1 MHGQIGTS
9 KTSRSSVNS
18 SLRGSSI
25 VQFLLMCLVVLYRL
39 LVALIVVAV
48 VFQLGR
54 GAYRYLA
61 RSTEYL
67 PHTETKTMY
76 VAGDWLNSEVRT
88 CFTDVTRTGIVDS
101 LYCSGWE
108 GQAHSLQIRFWGRT
122 ERPDFKD
129 RTDYWRWRCIRHE
142 EGFTCYAIN

>member
-1 MHGQIGTS
+1 MPDPISTS
-9 KTSRSSVNS
+9 NTNRSSGWVR
-18 SLRGSSI
+18 LREST
-25 VQFLLMCLVVLYRL
+25 VMQFLRISLVVLYRL

-76 VAGDWLNSEVRT
+76 VAGDWFNSEVRT